1 MTAPLSPTPGMYVVY
16 NAKTREY
23 VSYGGNYTYDIV
35 SYTSR
40 SPLGPFKQQTTMS
53 GIYGGA
59 GD

>member
-1 MTAPLSPTPGMYVVY
+1 MYVVY